1 MSKYLILSNFKNIPP
16 IIIHILIWIIFLGIS
31 SSQIYLKIG
40 VIPQDFIIR
49 SCILIIAFYLNYSLL
64 VPYFLLNKKTTLFFL
79 ILFAFGLFFIYI
91 MEVILPKPEFH
102 PPNNFHRQGN
112 PNILPHN
119 NPSPFLINF
128 RDFLSS
134 GGLLLLI
141 YALSTSVKL
150 GIEWFKSEKQR
161 VEIESQKVNSELSF
175 LKAQLNPHFLFNSL
189 NSIYSLA
196 HKQSKDTTNAIVILA
211 DLMRYM
217 IYETNKDLVPLEK
230 EVDYIKNYMSL
241 QLLRLKDSS
250 NVKINIHGNLNFS
263 IEPLLLIS
271 FIENAFKYGTDFK
284 GKTNIIIKITI
295 EDALLKLYIHNSVSH
310 QQQKSENSGVG
321 LENIKNRL
329 KLLYPNQH
337 TIAIKSEP
345 NSYEVNLTLK
355 LKNL

>member
-1 MSKYLILSNFKNIPP
+1 MSKILILSYFKNIPST
-16 IIIHILIWIIFLGIS
+16 IIHILLWIIFLGIS
-31 SSQIYLKIG
+31 ASQIYFKIG
-40 VIPQDFIIR
+40 IIPQDFIIR
-49 SCILIIAFYLNYSLL
+49 SCILITAFYLNYSLL
-64 VPYFLLNKKTTLFFL
+64 VPSLLLNKKAPLFFISL
-79 ILFAFGLFFIYI
+79 LAFGLFFMYI
-91 MEVILPKPEFH
+91 MEATLPKPDFF
-102 PPNNFHRQGN
+102 PDNNFRRPRN
-112 PNILPHN
+112 PNLFPPKK
-119 NPSPFLINF
+119 PSLFLINF
-128 RDFLSS
+128 RGFFPS

-141 YALSTSVKL
+141 FALSTSVRL

-196 HKQSKDTTNAIVILA
+196 HKKSENTANAIVILA

-217 IYETNKDLVPLEK
+217 IYEANKDLVPLEK
-230 EVDYIKNYMSL
+230 EVDYIRNYMAL

-284 GKTNIIIKITI
+284 GDTNISIKLTI
-295 EDALLKLYIHNSVSH
+295 EEALLKLYVYNTVSH
-310 QQQKSENSGVG
+310 QQQKTKNSGVG

-337 TIAIKSEP
+337 TINIDSQP
-345 NSYEVNLTLK
+345 NSYKVNLILK